1 MVNDVKLMNVELFV
15 CARCC
20 VVNDVKLMN
29 VELFVC
35 VQGAVW

>member
-1 MVNDVKLMNVELFV
+1 MWKCVCKVMCGDV
-15 CARCC
+15 R
-20 VVNDVKLMN
+20 LMN